1 MASKKKKTPGTSAHD
16 PGTPFQYEHDDPV
29 HLVDEFCENLRSEIE
44 PPAVRTPA
52 EFTHEEKLCMVTQ
65 LIYTYSQDDTPA
77 IVLDGYDTIRNIP
90 SMADLLGLT
99 IRPKLEWPTDWE
111 MIYDYRRVA
120 DRGPHKG
127 KKLGSLAVLLD
138 IQVANKLTSKAD
150 KVRTGLDTIKGYFV
164 ERNHPIWDE
173 LMMHMESEAPG
184 ISIAGL

>member
-1 MASKKKKTPGTSAHD
+1 MANKKSKKVTNNTEAGA
-16 PGTPFQYEHDDPV
+16 PFKYEHDDPV
-29 HLVDEFCENLRSEIE
+29 HLVDEFCANLRSEIE
-44 PPAVRTPA
+44 PPTVRTPA
-52 EFTHEEKLCMVTQ
+52 NFTHEEKMRMVTQ
-65 LIYTYSQDDTPA
+65 LIYTYSHDDTPA

-138 IQVANKLTSKAD
+138 IQVANKLSSKAD